1 MGICNG
7 VQNSGYPGNIRKNN
21 IYVLYILYICIIFIY
36 ATCIYIYIYIYIYIL
51 EKHTYIGCPHPHKS
65 ELRDGTHGAGP
76 LRVVLNSNSFADNF

>member
-21 IYVLYILYICIIFIY
+21 IYVLYIY
-36 ATCIYIYIYIYIYIL
+36 CIYVLYLYMQHVCIYIYIL